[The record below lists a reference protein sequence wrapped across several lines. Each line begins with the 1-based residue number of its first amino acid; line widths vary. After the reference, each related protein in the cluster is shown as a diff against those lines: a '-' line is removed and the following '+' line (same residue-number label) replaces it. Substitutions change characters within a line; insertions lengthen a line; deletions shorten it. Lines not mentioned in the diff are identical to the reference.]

1 MVINVGIENSLLAYF
16 WYFNIVDSLNDDL
29 NKDEVENF
37 LYKSF
42 LTFWM
47 NNLIETNYFTGL

>member
-1 MVINVGIENSLLAYF
+1 MVINVGIENSLLTYF

-42 LTFWM
+42 LTF
-47 NNLIETNYFTGL
+47 YFEWII

>member
-42 LTFWM
+42 LTF
-47 NNLIETNYFTGL
+47 YFEWII